1 MAFEVET
8 QNLQGR
14 VTTIGTASG
23 HTLIIDRPSAAGGGG
38 LGFNGGE
45 LLHLAVAG
53 CVSNDL
59 FREARAKGIE
69 LRSVRIVARGEFAG
83 DPAVSQ
89 GIEYDVEIRGRATEA
104 QLQALVREVDAIAEI
119 PNSLRRATAVR
130 LGSVRAAQE

>member
-14 VTTIGTASG
+14 VTTVGSASG
-23 HTLIIDRPSAAGGGG
+23 HTLIIDRAVNSGGGG

-59 FREARAKGIE
+59 FLLAGMKGIE
-69 LRSVRIVARGEFAG
+69 LTSLRIVARGIFAG
-83 DPAVSQ
+83 NPPVSQ
-89 GIEYDVEIRGRATEA
+89 GIDYDVEIRGRASEA
-104 QLQALVREVDAIAEI
+104 QLEALVHEVDAIAEI
-119 PNSLRRATAVR
+119 PNSLRGATAVR
-130 LGSVRAAQE
+130 LGKVRATQD